1 MTTDG
6 YKVIDGHVHIFP
18 PEVIQHKER
27 YLDRDRW
34 FGELYGRPTARLAT
48 WQQVMESMDRAGVS
62 QSVVFGFAWA
72 DPGLCREHN
81 DYVIDAVRA
90 SAGRLLGL
98 AVVSPAAPGAA
109 AEAERCLREG
119 LAGVGELYPDG
130 QNFDPGSEPDMLELV
145 EVLQAW
151 GAVMLIH
158 ASEPVGHV
166 YPGKGHT
173 TPDKLYA
180 MALRFPDLRLVL
192 AHWGGGL
199 AFYELM
205 PEVKEALRNVYY
217 DTAAT
222 TYLYSFDIFPR
233 VIDIVGPYK
242 VIFGSDY
249 PLLDQ
254 QKFLQRVKNSGLQAE
269 ELRAVLAG
277 NAEEVFGKRLVR

>member
-1 MTTDG
+1 
-6 YKVIDGHVHIFP
+6 
-18 PEVIQHKER
+18 
-27 YLDRDRW
+27 
-34 FGELYGRPTARLAT
+34 
-48 WQQVMESMDRAGVS
+48 
-62 QSVVFGFAWA
+62 
-72 DPGLCREHN
+72 
-81 DYVIDAVRA
+81 
-90 SAGRLLGL
+90 
-98 AVVSPAAPGAA
+98 
-109 AEAERCLREG
+109 
-119 LAGVGELYPDG
+119 
-130 QNFDPGSEPDMLELV
+130 
-145 EVLQAW
+145 
-151 GAVMLIH
+151 
-158 ASEPVGHV
+158 
-166 YPGKGHT
+166 
-173 TPDKLYA
+173 